1 MQQSNLSQ
9 ITLSNISH
17 LYRTHPLYLNF
28 YLRQNN
34 DLVILASFTRAF
46 ASSVHRVV
54 VEYSHVNE
62 RSRFI
67 TPKEKLQIETLI
79 IDTKYRDL
87 LERSRIKQS

>member
-17 LYRTHPLYLNF
+17 LSF